1 MSKLKGAKG
10 FMKATLIIKAS
21 ENRAKEDL
29 VKSNLYL
36 GKLKNEELEYLAH
49 DPMKTNALMQIA
61 QSLGFLLKLNYKSN
75 KKRDN
80 FFKSFIQLFSGDVTD
95 KSAFEAMGVTKDTQ
109 TLSKHIETILRN
121 GGSEFL
127 NKLLSGGFTK
137 DDESLIKLYAPNVS
151 INQLNQ
157 FSKAFVIKD
166 SRGEDWGLAE
176 LLASF
181 VNSFSNLQKPKGA
194 M

>member
-1 MSKLKGAKG
+1 MSKLRGAKG

-21 ENRAKEDL
+21 QNRAKEDL

-36 GKLKNEELEYLAH
+36 AKLKNEELEYLAH

-109 TLSKHIETILRN
+109 ILSKHIETILRN

-137 DDESLIKLYAPNVS
+137 DDKNLIKLYAPNVS

-166 SRGEDWGLAE
+166 SSGEDWGLSE

-181 VNSFSNLQKPKGA
+181 INSFSNLQKPKGG